1 MTDDDRS
8 AFAPPMPSDIV
19 LAGAR
24 VYGLGDAPDGLWS
37 VVEGE
42 VPLVSYP
49 ESVGMIVG
57 QGAWFGELSV
67 VDARMIALSYG
78 KIAVR
83 EAQALRAIG
92 Q

>member
-1 MTDDDRS
+1 M
-8 AFAPPMPSDIV
+8 
-19 LAGAR
+19 
-24 VYGLGDAPDGLWS
+24 
-37 VVEGE
+37 
-42 VPLVSYP
+42 PLVSYP

-83 EAQALRAIG
+83 EPQALRAIG